1 MSEAKRRGSR
11 EKIEYKFFIGDREI
25 SELTEQEREAFADR
39 AAASMGEAIQS
50 SFAEHPEEYQKI

>member
-1 MSEAKRRGSR
+1 M
-11 EKIEYKFFIGDREI
+11 EKTDNNRITFRFFVGGREI
-25 SELTEQEREAFADR
+25 SELTERERKAFADR